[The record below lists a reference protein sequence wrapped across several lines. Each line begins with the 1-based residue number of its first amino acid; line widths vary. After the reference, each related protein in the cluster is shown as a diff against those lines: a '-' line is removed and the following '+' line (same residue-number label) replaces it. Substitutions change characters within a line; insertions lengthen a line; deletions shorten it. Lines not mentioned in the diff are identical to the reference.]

1 MEVSPDPS
9 PIRHQ
14 LRHTAE
20 QLKRER
26 LLLRRQPVNRGR
38 DARDDLLEDVRLR
51 GLRLDPLDVLFRDL
65 DLFELDLLELDR
77 VRVEEDVEERRPL
90 PGPALL
96 AAPENPVQD
105 YPHPR
110 CDLAREVVLHER
122 GEPLRLLAAPE
133 ALGGLLDLDL
143 LRVKES
149 GRLAEELELRRAR

>member
-20 QLKRER
+20 QLECER
-26 LLLRRQPVNRGR
+26 LLLRRQPVDRGR

-51 GLRLDPLDVLFRDL
+51 GLRLDLLDVLLRDL
-65 DLFELDLLELDR
+65 ALLELDLLELNR

-90 PGPALL
+90 PGPPLL
-96 AAPENPVQD
+96 AAPEDPVQD
-105 YPHPR
+105 DPHSG

-122 GEPLRLLAAPE
+122 SEPLRLLAAPQP
-133 ALGGLLDLDL
+133 LPPPLDLHA
-143 LRVKES
+143 LRGV
-149 GRLAEELELRRAR
+149 R